1 VRAGVVALVVLAAA
15 GAVLGAT
22 VPAASAVAGRRN
34 TARGEAPPPRFRLA
48 PTYRARV
55 AVGSVVLTPSAS
67 PFGLAVSRDGTF
79 NYDLDIQ
86 ADDLPSASSLGAY
99 STYEAWVATP
109 KLDMVRALGVVE
121 NGHVLHAH
129 ADWNKFTVFVTAEAP
144 PIGKKWSGA
153 VVLVG
158 RSPSSLM
165 QSFAGHPFYNTGQA
179 PF

>member
-1 VRAGVVALVVLAAA
+1 MGAVVVLAVASTAA
-15 GAVLGAT
+15 F
-22 VPAASAVAGRRN
+22 R
-34 TARGEAPPPRFRLA
+34 APPPRFRLA
-48 PTYRARV
+48 PTYRART

-86 ADDLPSASSLGAY
+86 VDDLPVASALGAY
-99 STYEAWVATP
+99 TTYEAWVATP
-109 KLDMVRALGVVE
+109 ALDMVRDLGAVE
-121 NGHVLHAH
+121 NGHVLHAK
-129 ADWNKFTVFVTAEAP
+129 AAWNKFTVFVTAEAP
-144 PIGKKWSGA
+144 PIGKKWNGA